1 MRCATNL
8 AQLVRAAGDGTISPL
23 QRLSAPNWFSERAA
37 LRSASFGAA
46 VPASRGELHLGE
58 ALLVVERILNFDEWT
73 AGSA

>member
-1 MRCATNL
+1 MRCSMNL
-8 AQLVRAAGDGTISPL
+8 AQLVRTVGDGTTSPQ
-23 QRLSAPNWFSERAA
+23 QRLSAPNWVIERAA